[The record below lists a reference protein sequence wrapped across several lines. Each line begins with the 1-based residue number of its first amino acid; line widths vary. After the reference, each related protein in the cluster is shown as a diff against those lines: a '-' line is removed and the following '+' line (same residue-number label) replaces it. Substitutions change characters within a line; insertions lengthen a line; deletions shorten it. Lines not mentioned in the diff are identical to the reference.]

1 MRPDVRFRVASVTKS
16 FVATVALQLVAE
28 GRLSLSDTV
37 ERRLPGVLPY
47 GDDVTVRQLLNHTSG
62 VPDYLYP
69 PIIELYGGNRLRS
82 WQPQELVGLVAGQ
95 PPDFPAGTAWSYSN
109 TNYVL
114 AGLIIERVTGRDL
127 GRELERRIFRP
138 LGLRDTYFP
147 VDFPFLLWPSAR
159 GYSLDLDEAGTPI
172 EGRLLDF
179 TVYNPSLAWGAGN
192 IVSDMDDIAR
202 FYRALL
208 GGRLLPPEQLAEMK
222 TTVVVEPGVAGY
234 GLGLAA
240 FYTDCGPLWGHGGSL
255 PGFNNELFSSEDGSR
270 QYGLMMNAEIAPA
283 AVWEAYFPG
292 VRAGASGGVR
302 SAVRVAR
309 TELRRAAGGRRWC
322 DAAEHGGRKMAW
334 IRRES

>member
-28 GRLSLSDTV
+28 RRLSLSDTV
-37 ERRLPGVLPY
+37 EHWLPGVLPY
-47 GDDVTVRQLLNHTSG
+47 GEEVTVRQLLNHTSG

-82 WQPQELVGLVAGQ
+82 WQPQELVGLVADLPQ
-95 PPDFPAGTAWSYSN
+95 DFPAGTAWSYSN

-147 VDFPFLLWPSAR
+147 VDFPFLLWPYAR

-179 TVYNPSLAWGAGN
+179 TVYNPSLAW
-192 IVSDMDDIAR
+192 AR
-202 FYRALL
+202 RQHRFRHGRHRALL
-208 GGRLLPPEQLAEMK
+208 SRPAGRPSA
-222 TTVVVEPGVAGY
+222 
-234 GLGLAA
+234 
-240 FYTDCGPLWGHGGSL
+240 S
-255 PGFNNELFSSEDGSR
+255 
-270 QYGLMMNAEIAPA
+270 
-283 AVWEAYFPG
+283 
-292 VRAGASGGVR
+292 AGAV
-302 SAVRVAR
+302 
-309 TELRRAAGGRRWC
+309 GR
-322 DAAEHGGRKMAW
+322 DEDD
-334 IRRES
+334 ES